1 MSILYMNLYVDSLF
15 FHLFTG
21 KLFLKHILPFFLWD
35 TSLFLFPN
43 PGFNGFMPFAS
54 DLLSPIAIINLFD
67 KTRRINILIVFQ
79 VIDVNLTMDLVLIKG
94 WMGVLSEKS
103 RIVDFSMV
111 DFHTYVAD
119 TWEKTVVMNFIVTHL
134 ALFIFLLIKTI
145 IFEFNSFTY
154 FILFLT
160 HIH

>member
-1 MSILYMNLYVDSLF
+1 
-15 FHLFTG
+15 
-21 KLFLKHILPFFLWD
+21 
-35 TSLFLFPN
+35 
-43 PGFNGFMPFAS
+43 MPFAS

-111 DFHTYVAD
+111 DFHTYVTD
-119 TWEKTVVMNFIVTHL
+119 T
-134 ALFIFLLIKTI
+134 
-145 IFEFNSFTY
+145 
-154 FILFLT
+154 
-160 HIH
+160 